1 MPMWFLSGALWP
13 LDKSPEWLIAVMLLN
28 PLTYGVDVMRMLLI
42 GARARYSKRDNK
54 YMVKVRKLKELKV
67 EARRER

>member
-42 GARARYSKRDNK
+42 GARSG
-54 YMVKVRKLKELKV
+54 
-67 EARRER
+67 